1 MRRVLKWIGYAI
13 AALGGLLAILFLVGL
28 TRPEELHAK
37 AGVEIDRPP
46 SEVWETL
53 SNMENLPKW
62 SSEVKDV
69 VKLSENP
76 RRYRVSG
83 AGGSSET
90 EFISLEPP
98 RRFVSKM
105 EMPAMG
111 FSGVW
116 DIRVEPSGAGARVT
130 SDARLRMGNP
140 LLRAMGAFMDANKA
154 EEATLIELKNYL
166 ESAKR

>member
-1 MRRVLKWIGYAI
+1 MKKALKWLGYAMAAI
-13 AALGGLLAILFLVGL
+13 AGLLALLFVIGL
-28 TRPEELHAK
+28 SRPEEVHAL
-37 AGVEIDRPP
+37 AGVEINRPP
-46 SEVWETL
+46 FEVWETL

-62 SSEVKDV
+62 STEVKEV
-69 VKLSENP
+69 VRLSENP
-76 RRYRVSG
+76 RRYKVSG

-90 EFISLEPP
+90 EFISMEPP

-105 EMPAMG
+105 EMPAMR

-140 LLRAMGAFMDANKA
+140 LLRSMSLFMNANKA
-154 EEATLIELKNYL
+154 EEATLIELKKYL
-166 ESAKR
+166 ESAGR